1 MNRSQRAFFRDVWS
15 LMRGF
20 WQPRRRWT
28 MFLLAAAILAL
39 QAYYVSVM
47 VDYNAWQKMFYD
59 TIQQMDSDSFF
70 FYLKYWPMYM
80 VAFIAMEVGR
90 NYLMQYLEIRWR
102 TQLVDDFVKRWLSGR
117 TYYLMQIDEE
127 LSADGK
133 SAVDN
138 PDQRITDDVRL
149 FVSYFLNLTLG
160 IFNAALRISSFGA
173 VLWGLSGV
181 IDIPLGGA
189 SVSLPGYMVWLAVG
203 YALLGTW
210 ATLWAGWPIVRLS
223 NRQQEYEADLR
234 FGLARLREH
243 IESVAF
249 YNGEERES
257 AGALGRFEAVRR
269 NFFRL
274 MLRRVQ
280 LTWVTELH
288 WRVGFLFPYM
298 VAVPR
303 IFAGEMQFG
312 GLMQTAVAFQ
322 QVVNSLSFLVLRYY
336 SPTEASIAQL
346 QTVVNRLTD
355 FRRHME
361 RVETAM
367 SALDISREAQGEGLS
382 VRELTVCRPDG
393 RILTGK
399 LSFVLTRGERLFIE
413 GPSGIGKSTLLRA
426 IAGIWPYGT
435 GAITMPEG
443 ARTLFLPQK
452 SYLPMGMLRAA
463 VLYPAPEDAADTEQ
477 IAEALRQANLA
488 AFIPRLDKEENWA
501 QVLSLGEQQRLAFA
515 KAILLRPAWIF
526 LDEATSALDEEN
538 EDRMYGLLCGMCP
551 EPAVVS
557 VAHRRRVEK
566 YHERKLRLFADG
578 AWKAER
584 SDSACQKSKNQ
595 I

>member
-1 MNRSQRAFFRDVWS
+1 
-15 LMRGF
+15 MRGS
-20 WQPRRRWT
+20 WRPRTRWT
-28 MFLLAAAILAL
+28 MFLLAAAILGL

-59 TIQQMDSDSFF
+59 TIQEMDSDSFF

-90 NYLMQYLEIRWR
+90 NYLMQYLEIKWR
-102 TQLVDDFVKRWLSGR
+102 TWLVDDFVRRWLSGR

-127 LSADGK
+127 LREGK

-181 IDIPLGGA
+181 LDIPLFGETFA
-189 SVSLPGYMVWLAVG
+189 LPGYMVWLAIA
-203 YALLGTW
+203 YALLGTG
-210 ATLWAGWPIVRLS
+210 ATLWAGRPIVRLS

-243 IESVAF
+243 FESIAF
-249 YNGEERES
+249 YGGEQRETV
-257 AGALGRFEAVRR
+257 GALDRFNDVRR
-269 NFFRL
+269 NFFSL

-288 WRVGFLFPYM
+288 WRIGFLFPYM

-322 QVVNSLSFLVLRYY
+322 QVVNSLSFLVIRYY
-336 SPTEASIAQL
+336 SPTEASIAQF
-346 QTVVNRLTD
+346 QTVVHRLTD
-355 FRRHME
+355 FRNHME
-361 RVETAM
+361 QVERTM
-367 SALDISREAQGEGLS
+367 SASDVQRTENGNVLAVDG
-382 VRELTVCRPDG
+382 LTVCQPDG
-393 RILTGK
+393 RVLTHQ
-399 LSFVLTRGERLFIE
+399 LSFTLARGEHLFIE
-413 GPSGIGKSTLLRA
+413 GASGIGKSTLLRA
-426 IAGIWPYGT
+426 IAGIWPYGS
-435 GAITMPEG
+435 GAITMPKN
-443 ARTLFLPQK
+443 ANMLFLPQK
-452 SYLPMGMLRAA
+452 SYLPMGTLRAA
-463 VLYPAPEDAADTEQ
+463 LLYPAAVSAADTPVIEN
-477 IAEALRQANLA
+477 ALRRANLA
-488 AFIPRLDKEENWA
+488 AFISRLDQEENWA

-515 KAILLRPAWIF
+515 KALLLRPQWIF

-538 EDRMYGLLCGMCP
+538 EDRMYQLLQTECSDA
-551 EPAVVS
+551 AVVS
-557 VAHRRRVEK
+557 IAHRRRVGA
-566 YHERKLRLFADG
+566 YHERKLLL
-578 AWKAER
+578 
-584 SDSACQKSKNQ
+584 SAGGGWHLV
-595 I
+595 

>member
-1 MNRSQRAFFRDVWS
+1 MTRYNRAFFRDVWS

-20 WQPRRRWT
+20 WRPRTRWT
-28 MFLLAAAILAL
+28 MFLLAAAILGL

-47 VDYNAWQKMFYD
+47 VDYNTWQKMFYD
-59 TIQQMDSDSFF
+59 TIQEMDSDSFF

-90 NYLMQYLEIRWR
+90 NYLMQYLEIKWR
-102 TQLVDDFVKRWLSGR
+102 TWLVDDFVRRWLSGR

-127 LSADGK
+127 LSAEGK

-181 IDIPLGGA
+181 IDIPLFGETVA
-189 SVSLPGYMVWLAVG
+189 LPGYMVWLAIA
-203 YALLGTW
+203 YALLGTG
-210 ATLWAGWPIVRLS
+210 ATLWAGRPIVRLS

-243 IESVAF
+243 FESIAF
-249 YNGEERES
+249 YGGEQRETV
-257 AGALGRFEAVRR
+257 GALDRFNDVRR
-269 NFFRL
+269 NFFSL

-288 WRVGFLFPYM
+288 WRIGFLFPYM

-322 QVVNSLSFLVLRYY
+322 QVVNSLSFLVIRYY
-336 SPTEASIAQL
+336 SPTEASIAQF
-346 QTVVNRLTD
+346 QTVVHRLTD
-355 FRRHME
+355 FRNHME
-361 RVETAM
+361 QVERTM
-367 SALDISREAQGEGLS
+367 SASNVQRAENGNVLAVDGF
-382 VRELTVCRPDG
+382 TVCQPDG
-393 RILTGK
+393 RVLTHE
-399 LSFVLTRGERLFIE
+399 LSFTLARGEHLFIE
-413 GPSGIGKSTLLRA
+413 GASGIGKSTLLRA
-426 IAGIWPYGT
+426 IAGIWPYGS
-435 GAITMPEG
+435 GAITMPKN
-443 ARTLFLPQK
+443 ANMLFLPQK
-452 SYLPMGMLRAA
+452 SYLPMGTLRAA
-463 VLYPAPEDAADTEQ
+463 LLYPAAVSAADTPVIEN
-477 IAEALRQANLA
+477 ALRKANLA
-488 AFIPRLDKEENWA
+488 AFIPRIDQEENWA

-515 KAILLRPAWIF
+515 KALLLRPQWIF

-538 EDRMYGLLCGMCP
+538 EDRMYQLLQMECSDA
-551 EPAVVS
+551 AVVS
-557 VAHRRRVEK
+557 IAHRRRVGA
-566 YHERKLRLFADG
+566 YHERKLLL
-578 AWKAER
+578 
-584 SDSACQKSKNQ
+584 SAGGGWHLE
-595 I
+595 